1 MAEYAK
7 GSEVDK
13 DRDAAIG
20 SPADPN
26 RRGYGRQNAR
36 VRDRATDAGAG
47 RRAPVRDTARDHL
60 RASSCRAPPAKPM
73 RKLFPARPAAGFQ
86 MRRGARAKLFCWILK
101 AANPEFYWVGQ
112 A

>member
-1 MAEYAK
+1 MVEYAK

-20 SPADPN
+20 SPEDPN

-47 RRAPVRDTARDHL
+47 RRAPVRGTARDHL

-73 RKLFPARPAAGFQ
+73 RKRFAARPAAGVQ
-86 MRRGARAKLFCWILK
+86 MRRGARANLRCWICK
-101 AANPEFYWVGQ
+101 AVS
-112 A
+112 